1 MFTCTMMSF
10 VKHETSIERLNFEH
24 ICIFWSKVVVYIQ
37 HNSFHPLFPSS
48 LCVCGIRVL
57 FRLLT
62 CWRIELFRKLVRCPS
77 IYVCSSA
84 LSAFVLN
91 FVSKTTTLSDWDWF
105 DKGSVTREEEK
116 KTNICRI
123 YSNGQFWKY
132 YTNQWMI
139 YTLLALELAPNKP
152 FANLSA
158 LLCPHMWTQDE

>member
-1 MFTCTMMSF
+1 MYDDELCETWNFNWTPEFRTYMYILIKGCCIHTTQQLSSF
-10 VKHETSIERLNFEH
+10 V
-24 ICIFWSKVVVYIQ
+24 
-37 HNSFHPLFPSS
+37 SFKFV
-48 LCVCGIRVL
+48 CVCGIRVL

-91 FVSKTTTLSDWDWF
+91 CVSKTTTLSDWDWF